1 MRDLPPPLP
10 PGERTVGQ
18 LVAETIRLYGDN
30 FWRALPLGVPLA
42 VAYELI
48 LGHQINAQVA
58 VLCAMAPLFSA
69 AFVYASLVA
78 LDPPRVPPRRIA
90 FAVGLG
96 VLVWLPAPILIRAYI
111 LPSLAWLALFGL
123 AIPVAIREGLGF
135 RATLARG
142 RRLATA
148 DYVHAL
154 GSLCALVI
162 VVALSA
168 GVLSAL
174 LHGQGES
181 TRRVASFLALLVLS
195 PLLYLGGAMLYF
207 DQAARVGSPRPQRR
221 RRRHADLHPPLDAD
235 AAGRADPQ
243 VEP

>member
-30 FWRALPLGVPLA
+30 FWRALPTGVPLA
-42 VAYELI
+42 IAYELI
-48 LGHQINAQVA
+48 LGHQIDVQIA
-58 VLCAMAPLFSA
+58 VLCALAPLFSA
-69 AFVYASLVA
+69 AFVKASLVA
-78 LDPPRVPPRRIA
+78 LDAREVPPRRIA
-90 FAVGLG
+90 LAFAVG
-96 VLVWLPAPILIRAYI
+96 VLVWLPAPILLRAYI

-123 AIPVAIREGLGF
+123 AVPVVVREGLGF
-135 RATLARG
+135 RAALARA

-148 DYVHAL
+148 HYVHAF

-207 DQAARVGSPRPQRR
+207 DQAARVGSRRSQRR
-221 RRRHADLHPPLDAD
+221 RRRDADLHPPLDPD
-235 AAGRADPQ
+235 AAGSADPQ

>member
-1 MRDLPPPLP
+1 MPELPPPLP

-18 LVAETIRLYGDN
+18 LVAETIRLYGEN

-48 LGHQINAQVA
+48 VGHSINAQVVILSA
-58 VLCAMAPLFSA
+58 LAPIFSA
-69 AFVYASLVA
+69 AFVYASLLGLRATGV
-78 LDPPRVPPRRIA
+78 PRRRIA
-90 FAVGLG
+90 FAFALG
-96 VLVWLPAPILIRAYI
+96 VLVWLPAPVLLRAYI
-111 LPSLAWLALFGL
+111 LPALGWLALFGL
-123 AIPVAIREGLGF
+123 AVPVAVQDRLGF
-135 RATLARG
+135 RQTLERG

-162 VVALSA
+162 IVALSA

-174 LHGQGES
+174 LHSQGEN
-181 TRRVASFLALLVLS
+181 TRRISSFLALLVLS
-195 PLLYLGGAMLYF
+195 PLLYLGPVLLYF
-207 DQAARVGSPRPQRR
+207 DQAARIGSRRPDRR
-221 RRRHADLHPPLDAD
+221 RQRHADLHPPVDAD
-235 AAGRADPQ
+235 PAGGADTQ